1 MGGESKSS
9 QQSQS
14 QPWQPTIEP
23 LTGLIGQISGQTG
36 NTTITPQETSAYS
49 QLLSNAQSGNPY
61 SGAIGGVASNLL
73 AGGGANAQAPALNDN
88 LAGYKSS
95 LSPYLSSDYLDP
107 MKSPG
112 MANVLNTIRN
122 DVGNSVNGQFAAAGR
137 DLSGMNTQTLARGIV
152 QGEAAPLLAQ
162 YNQNV
167 ATQRG
172 AQDSLYG
179 AGNTTSG
186 LLSGLNQTGLT
197 NQLAGVDASTAAL
210 NARDSGSNQILNIM
224 QQQRAAPLSNIAGLA
239 NLLLPIAGLGGT
251 SQASGTQNLSPVATA
266 LGWSRAA
273 SSLFG

>member
-1 MGGESKSS
+1 MGGQSSASQKSESS
-9 QQSQS
+9 
-14 QPWQPTIEP
+14 PWAPTIDP
-23 LTGLIGQISGQTG
+23 LKGLLGQIGGQAS
-36 NTTITPQETSAYS
+36 NTAITPQENAAYS
-49 QLLSNAQSGNPY
+49 TLLSNAQSGNPY
-61 SGAIGGVASNLL
+61 SGAIGGVANNLL
-73 AGGGANAQAPALNDN
+73 ADGGANAQSPALNDN
-88 LAGYKSS
+88 LAQYKSS
-95 LSPYLSSDYLDP
+95 LSPYLSPDYLDP

-122 DVGNSVNGQFAAAGR
+122 DVGNSVNSQFAAAGR
-137 DLSGMNTQTLARGIV
+137 DLSGQNTQTLARGIA

-224 QQQRAAPLSNIAGLA
+224 QQQRAAPLSNIAGIA

-251 SQASGTQNLSPVATA
+251 SNAQGTQNLSPVATA
-266 LGWSRAA
+266 LGWARTAA
-273 SSLFG
+273 SLF